1 MNALRARWQAWW
13 HRRLTASDHM
23 VLTQRLVYILPS
35 GAGFMLALTL
45 LCMLLTS
52 INFQLN
58 MGYMLTF
65 LLAGSALVSMHMGHA
80 NLRGLQLTL
89 QRPQSHFFHTPT
101 YLHVQLRNPNARA
114 RWGISLAVHGQ
125 ADLHRTAVQAH
136 SDTFMTLAWKAPK
149 RGRHALPTLA
159 LQTRFPLGMFR
170 VWALWRP
177 ASSVLVYPHPEPNAP
192 PWPQG
197 QSHLDPDGKTRLRG
211 GSEQEGVR
219 LYQRGDALKTV
230 VWKKAAQAIARGSHD
245 LLSRD
250 TVQPATGVVWLDLA
264 STRLSGQE
272 AALSRLC
279 AWVLHADA
287 SGRDYGLQLPGQRID
302 PSRGASHCQQ
312 CLEALALC

>member
-89 QRPQSHFFHTPT
+89 QRPQSHFLHTPT

-149 RGRHALPTLA
+149 RGRTPCPRWLCKRAFRWVCFGSGPFGVLLPVCWSTPIRNL
-159 LQTRFPLGMFR
+159 TR
-170 VWALWRP
+170 
-177 ASSVLVYPHPEPNAP
+177 HP
-192 PWPQG
+192 G
-197 QSHLDPDGKTRLRG
+197 RKGK
-211 GSEQEGVR
+211 
-219 LYQRGDALKTV
+219 
-230 VWKKAAQAIARGSHD
+230 
-245 LLSRD
+245 
-250 TVQPATGVVWLDLA
+250 AT
-264 STRLSGQE
+264 
-272 AALSRLC
+272 
-279 AWVLHADA
+279 
-287 SGRDYGLQLPGQRID
+287 
-302 PSRGASHCQQ
+302 
-312 CLEALALC
+312 